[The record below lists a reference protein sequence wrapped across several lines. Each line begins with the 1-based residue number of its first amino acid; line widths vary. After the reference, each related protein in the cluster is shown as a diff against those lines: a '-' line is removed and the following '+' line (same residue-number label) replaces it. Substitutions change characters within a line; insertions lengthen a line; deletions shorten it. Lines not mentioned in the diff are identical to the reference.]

1 MVTTERGQPLG
12 HQSISAAD
20 GPRHTVR
27 EWNERLVLDRL
38 WAGDP
43 LEGMSTN
50 DLISQTGLT
59 RATVLAQCEDL
70 QRRGLIV
77 QGPPDRQSGSGRPGK
92 RFFPRARDALCVGV
106 DAGLNSVSVAV
117 ADVTGRRLGGAR
129 IRFADD
135 ASRSRAAQVR
145 TAIDRAI
152 AGAEADH
159 EQVRTICF
167 GFAAPIAAEGSMA
180 MEDPF
185 WREVEVDLQEVLHDL
200 DWAVSVH
207 NDANLAAIAERH
219 AGAVDPAG
227 DFVMLLAGE
236 RFGAGIV
243 DGGHLLTGA
252 RGGAGEMVY
261 LEHVEGVRSTEGLGR
276 LARKWA
282 ERENARGVDEAPL
295 PLDPHELIAQ
305 AAAGRPA
312 ALRLV
317 DDLSDRLARVVA
329 TLSSLLN
336 PQVVVVSGA
345 TALEDEILLRRA
357 EEMVADYAPMPVRIV
372 PSKLG
377 GDAVVDGAIAVAL
390 EAVRDL
396 LRARLSD

>member
-1 MVTTERGQPLG
+1 
-12 HQSISAAD
+12 
-20 GPRHTVR
+20 
-27 EWNERLVLDRL
+27 
-38 WAGDP
+38 
-43 LEGMSTN
+43 
-50 DLISQTGLT
+50 
-59 RATVLAQCEDL
+59 
-70 QRRGLIV
+70 
-77 QGPPDRQSGSGRPGK
+77 
-92 RFFPRARDALCVGV
+92 
-106 DAGLNSVSVAV
+106 
-117 ADVTGRRLGGAR
+117 
-129 IRFADD
+129 
-135 ASRSRAAQVR
+135 
-145 TAIDRAI
+145 
-152 AGAEADH
+152 
-159 EQVRTICF
+159 
-167 GFAAPIAAEGSMA
+167 
-180 MEDPF
+180 
-185 WREVEVDLQEVLHDL
+185 
-200 DWAVSVH
+200 
-207 NDANLAAIAERH
+207 
-219 AGAVDPAG
+219 
-227 DFVMLLAGE
+227 
-236 RFGAGIV
+236 
-243 DGGHLLTGA
+243 
-252 RGGAGEMVY
+252 MVY